1 MGVRTQ
7 TWSYGSPADCLTCHT
22 PVASYVLGVNTR
34 QLNGTLPYPATGV
47 TDNQIRTLNRL
58 GMFSPAIDEA
68 GIAKYAKLTP
78 LADTKAPLQD
88 RARSYLDA
96 NCSECHRPGGVANF
110 DVRYDTALESQHLT
124 NFPSGVSLGF
134 VNPEIIA
141 PGDLGRSVLFARMN
155 TNAPT
160 IKMPPLGRNRIDE
173 AAVAVMGDWI
183 NGLGGP

>member
-88 RARSYLDA
+88 RARALIWTPTA
-96 NCSECHRPGGVANF
+96 RNVI
-110 DVRYDTALESQHLT
+110 VRAAWPISMCVTT
-124 NFPSGVSLGF
+124 
-134 VNPEIIA
+134 
-141 PGDLGRSVLFARMN
+141 
-155 TNAPT
+155 
-160 IKMPPLGRNRIDE
+160 PPWR
-173 AAVAVMGDWI
+173 AST
-183 NGLGGP
+183 